1 MLRSMRDESGRP
13 NAKTR
18 AVALLAAIA
27 LLVVAA
33 PAVVPLVRWIADL
46 IW

>member
-13 NAKTR
+13 NVKTR
-18 AVALLAAIA
+18 VVALLAAVA